1 MTGRRRED
9 GYSLVTLM
17 VVVAVM
23 LVMMTAAVPSWRYI
37 MKNDREEELIFRG
50 GEIADAIARYQ
61 RKNGNALPPSL
72 EALVKGKFLRR
83 AYKDPMT
90 KDGKWRFIRPG
101 EAMGPMAPGAP
112 GTGGGT
118 GSMGSTG
125 SSGAGSG
132 SASSGFGSRP
142 GSGFGNSASAGSGFG
157 ASGSSSSGSS
167 SSGSGSSG
175 SSESGFGTS
184 RGGPSGG
191 SGFGSSSSQPGQTMG
206 GFQGVASTS
215 TDKSLRVFNGRT
227 RYNEWLFLPGQPRV
241 VGRPVGPAAPQPGG
255 GVRPP
260 GTSPGA
266 GGGSFSRP

>member
-17 VVVAVM
+17 VAVAVM
-23 LVMMTAAVPSWRYI
+23 LVMMSAAVPSWRYV

-101 EAMGPMAPGAP
+101 EAIAPTAPGASGA
-112 GTGGGT
+112 GTGTSGSARAGGAAVAPRGGT
-118 GSMGSTG
+118 GPGSTF
-125 SSGAGSG
+125 SP
-132 SASSGFGSRP
+132 P
-142 GSGFGNSASAGSGFG
+142 GM
-157 ASGSSSSGSS
+157 
-167 SSGSGSSG
+167 
-175 SSESGFGTS
+175 TL
-184 RGGPSGG
+184 
-191 SGFGSSSSQPGQTMG
+191 G

-215 TDKSLRVFNGRT
+215 TEKSLRVFNGRT
-227 RYNEWLFLPGQPRV
+227 RYNEWVFLPGQPRV
-241 VGRPVGPAAPQPGG
+241 VGRPIGPAVPQPGG

-260 GTSPGA
+260 GASSGT
-266 GGGSFSRP
+266 GGTLTRP